1 MYYSIR
7 CNFFYNHFTG
17 LNTAKVGPFARGL
30 RLTSTARTGA
40 AFTSTALC
48 FPGERRLGSSEPTV
62 RLLSPRPSPLGESE
76 RNLQQSSQLGSLRAR
91 ERKKERRAEAS
102 VSIPP
107 SGVSPF
113 LGKNETSRPPRPRTQ
128 NTQPT
133 CNKKQLGGACLGANN
148 MAPSTSQLA
157 LFHPITIWL
166 VHGIGRDPGFALTWP
181 FLLQLWP
188 TSQLPTNT

>member
-62 RLLSPRPSPLGESE
+62 RLLSPR
-76 RNLQQSSQLGSLRAR
+76 R
-91 ERKKERRAEAS
+91 ERKKPTAKLSARIPACEREKERKTS
-102 VSIPP
+102 RGIGLHPP

-113 LGKNETSRPPRPRTQ
+113 LGKNETSRPPRPRAHTKHAA
-128 NTQPT
+128 T
-133 CNKKQLGGACLGANN
+133 CNKKQLGAACLVANN

-166 VHGIGRDPGFALTWP
+166 AHGIGRDPGFALTWP